1 MHHMTI
7 RNVDPVVKVAL
18 EERARADG
26 VSQTEAAR
34 QALARGL
41 GVRVPRRRLRGIGR
55 EVLGEAALG
64 ELARVDWEAPAFS
77 DDELDAL
84 DREEVERTG
93 SAGA

>member
-1 MHHMTI
+1 M
-7 RNVDPVVKVAL
+7 KAAL

-41 GVRVPRRRLRGIGR
+41 GVRVPRRRLGGIGR
-55 EVLGEAALG
+55 VVFGEVALG

-77 DDELDAL
+77 DAELDAL
-84 DREEVERTG
+84 ERDEVKRMSGGTG
-93 SAGA
+93 A